1 MAFEESIGKINLISR
16 SNLAPAQAPVHDEGT
31 SFSDCRSSHFGNT
44 HKNMSFKFLPFLALL
59 SGSGIAGHHE
69 EKHDSQPNILYI
81 MSDDHAA
88 HGISAYGSRLAKIA
102 PTPTID
108 RLAKEGALF
117 KNAFCTN
124 AICSPSRACVLT
136 GKYNHTNGTFD
147 LAGRVPPGKQ
157 TLAIEFGKAG
167 YHTAM
172 IGKWHLKDEPADFQF
187 YSVLAGQGSYFD
199 PEFRIRGDKPWKK
212 NVEKYPGKH
221 STDVITDITLKWLE
235 ESWDQEK
242 PFFLM
247 HHYKAPHDY
256 FENAPRYEDF
266 LKEVDVPEPAT
277 LWTRDERWGSLATRG
292 YRDELIP
299 HIGTSNGARNPR
311 RNYLKD
317 LPSRFPAEFPKNFD
331 PKNHSDE
338 QNTRMAYNAY
348 LKKFLRCVKGIDD
361 NLARLFTHLE
371 DTGQMDN
378 TIIIYTGDQ
387 GFMLGEHDFQDKRWM
402 YEESQ
407 RMPLL
412 VRYPKKIKAGTVIDS
427 CVENVDFGPTM
438 LDMANLDI
446 PESMQ
451 GKSFKQHLEIGKEPA
466 GWKQTAYYR
475 YWMHMVHHDN
485 PAHVGIRTKTHKLIY
500 FYGCNYDGGYQTPA
514 GWELYDLVKDP
525 HETINLCND
534 PANAELVADLKKQ
547 LVATRKR
554 VGDDGSHFP
563 AAEKV
568 LQEFWDYDAKDR
580 EKSEMIS
587 HEFLKRRQAEIKA
600 GKRNIPTHKGFKEA
614 SFPE

>member
-1 MAFEESIGKINLISR
+1 MRSKFFAFLT
-16 SNLAPAQAPVHDEGT
+16 LLPA
-31 SFSDCRSSHFGNT
+31 
-44 HKNMSFKFLPFLALL
+44 LALADHH
-59 SGSGIAGHHE
+59 GS
-69 EKHDSQPNILYI
+69 HDSRPNILFI

-88 HGISAYGSRLAKIA
+88 HGISAYGSRLAEVA

-136 GKYNHTNGTFD
+136 GQYNHNNNAFD

-167 YHTAM
+167 YQTAM
-172 IGKWHLKDEPADFQF
+172 IGKWHLKDEPADFDY
-187 YSVLAGQGSYFD
+187 YSVLAGQGSYFN
-199 PEFRIRGDKPWKK
+199 PEFRIRGDKAWKK
-212 NVEKYPGKH
+212 NTIKFEGEH
-221 STDVITDITLKWLE
+221 STDVITNITLDWLKE
-235 ESWDQEK
+235 GWNQEK

-256 FENAPRYEDF
+256 FENAPRYEGF
-266 LKEVDVPEPAT
+266 LKNVKVPEPGT
-277 LWTRDERWGSLATRG
+277 LWKRHPKWGSIATRG
-292 YRDELIP
+292 HRDELIP
-299 HIGTSNGARNPR
+299 HIGTSNGSRNPR
-311 RNYLKD
+311 RNYLID
-317 LPSRFPAEFPKNFD
+317 LPLRFPAEFPRDFDSKNYTEKD
-331 PKNHSDE
+331 
-338 QNTRMAYNAY
+338 NTRLAYNAY
-348 LKKFLRCVKGIDD
+348 LKKFLRCVRGIDD
-361 NLARLFTHLE
+361 NLARLFKHLE
-371 DTGQMDN
+371 ETGQIDN

-412 VRYPKKIKAGTVIDS
+412 VRYPKSIKPGTVIDS

-438 LDMANLDI
+438 LDMAGLKV
-446 PESMQ
+446 PASMQ
-451 GKSFKQHLEIGKEPA
+451 GKSFKKHLETGKEPE

-500 FYGCNYDGGYQTPA
+500 FYGCNYDGGYQTPP
-514 GWELYDLVKDP
+514 GWELYDLSTDP
-525 HETINLCND
+525 HETINLYDD
-534 PANAELVADLKKQ
+534 PNHAELVADLKRQ
-547 LVATRKR
+547 LAETRKR
-554 VGDDGSHFP
+554 VGDDGSHYP

-568 LQEFWDYDAKDR
+568 VQEFWDYDLKDR
-580 EKSEMIS
+580 QKAQMIS
-587 HEFLKRRQAEIKA
+587 REFLKRREAELKA
-600 GKRNIPTHKGFKEA
+600 GKRNIRTHQGFQEA
-614 SFPE
+614 SYPE